1 VSKKKKKVKA
11 MLQKI
16 LSLIPQIEKKVILTK
31 KEIKKSD
38 NLKNLETP
46 LKIANKE
53 VFIRTKKKIL
63 E

>member
-1 VSKKKKKVKA
+1 

-53 VFIRTKKKIL
+53 VFIRINKRIR